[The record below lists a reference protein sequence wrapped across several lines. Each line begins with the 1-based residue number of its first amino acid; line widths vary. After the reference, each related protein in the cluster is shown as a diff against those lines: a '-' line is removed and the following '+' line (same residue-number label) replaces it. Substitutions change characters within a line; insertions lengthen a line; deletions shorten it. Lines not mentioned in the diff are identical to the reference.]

1 MTETIISQNETNV
14 NDIPCVK
21 ICREKK
27 TAEGFAAAEILT
39 GSNEL
44 AADILAMN
52 GFKHLDSEGFA
63 EIHTP
68 MEFYGVS
75 FKYYT
80 SLLNR
85 YNITLKYAPSEV
97 IKKYGETYLSAR
109 MILALCMMMQQGR
122 NIPADSKAKE
132 VYLRLRDTSY
142 YKKGLELARAEKR
155 KDLRYEDAK
164 RKAEKV
170 IQEGLLDDGELP
182 EITPDGK
189 VLITVGGLAKLVGMM
204 NTSSP
209 CKRLNEAIEQFSP
222 KTEDDS
228 TKIEGNLPE
237 SKEDQTRKTRKR
249 SGGRY
254 APVPVIATKDGVS
267 TRYESMIACA
277 RAIGGTSGNVSMAL
291 QAPHYRV
298 KGYTITY
305 A

>member
-68 MEFYGVS
+68 IEFYGVS

-97 IKKYGETYLSAR
+97 IKKYGETHLSAR

-170 IQEGLLDDGELP
+170 IREGLLDDGELP

-204 NTSSP
+204 KSTSSRE
-209 CKRLNEAIEQFSP
+209 RLEEAVEQVSP
-222 KTEDDS
+222 KTEEIS
-228 TKIEGNLPE
+228 PKIEEKQGEIPQEFSVCL
-237 SKEDQTRKTRKR
+237 KRKN
-249 SGGRY
+249 
-254 APVPVIATKDGVS
+254 AWVPVVATKDGVS
-267 TRYESMIACA
+267 IRYDSVKACA
-277 RAIGGTSGNVSMAL
+277 HAIGCTPSAVSTICRTSG
-291 QAPHYRV
+291 RKI
-298 KGYTITY
+298 KGYSISR